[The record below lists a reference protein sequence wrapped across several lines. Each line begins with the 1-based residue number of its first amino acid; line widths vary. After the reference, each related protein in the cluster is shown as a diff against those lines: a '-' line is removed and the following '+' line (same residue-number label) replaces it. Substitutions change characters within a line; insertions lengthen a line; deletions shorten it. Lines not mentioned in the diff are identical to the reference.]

1 MKDIIEAIKYLH
13 KQLEKHPDVKAIYR
27 KSSDRELNNN
37 YSFFDSEF
45 ENSYKQ
51 TVDAFSHN
59 IEMLARIEI
68 EKDEE
73 NKNTVDVIEA
83 AQMTLDNDIKSWLLI
98 NYFMFNTN
106 NEKMLFLETAAMLVI
121 FCVNC
126 QITRKI
132 STLLDDDLEFKS
144 KTDEDSIFRG
154 HTNSNYKLIPS
165 IYRNLSIEDRFGI
178 VNISMLNS
186 LYSKSNLSE
195 KYKRVFGDS
204 KIDYNFC
211 AFAQHS
217 KAYSPFLDFTEDYK
231 VALSFATGTT
241 GSVNEYIKK
250 DAALYSLS
258 FRSSIEVRN
267 SIDLNA
273 IDIFINEKRIS
284 PMSIIRG
291 KRLFLCKYED
301 FAVEAFILKDKTND
315 RMKYQKGCFLYF
327 QRAVIINGNLLL
339 PINFGRIKKYII
351 PASGKTL
358 NKMTVYE
365 KIRENYQYYLMDYLM
380 NPYRYFEEAPL

>member
-59 IEMLARIEI
+59 IEMLDRIEI

-83 AQMTLDNDIKSWLLI
+83 AQMTLDNDIRSWLLI

-165 IYRNLSIEDRFGI
+165 IYRNLSIEDGFGI

-339 PINFGRIKKYII
+339 PINFGRIKKIHNT
-351 PASGKTL
+351 S
-358 NKMTVYE
+358 V
-365 KIRENYQYYLMDYLM
+365 RENT
-380 NPYRYFEEAPL
+380 